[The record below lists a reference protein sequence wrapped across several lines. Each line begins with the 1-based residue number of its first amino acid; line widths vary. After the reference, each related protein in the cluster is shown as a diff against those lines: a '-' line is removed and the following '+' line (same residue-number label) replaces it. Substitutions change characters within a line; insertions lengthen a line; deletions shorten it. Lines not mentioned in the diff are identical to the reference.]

1 MTQPDDQSTTTSTL
15 MIWGA
20 MLLTCALLA
29 LLVGWLVVVG
39 LSVGRV
45 PVYSKDGTVQL
56 DQFARAKDIF
66 VLLLPLMTTAAGFWL
81 GSQQTGHAQKQA
93 AAARATAKKAT
104 DQQTAILSVTPPLP
118 SGKDVLTAAKEAH
131 PEYFDLPPLSA

>member
-1 MTQPDDQSTTTSTL
+1 
-15 MIWGA
+15 
-20 MLLTCALLA
+20 
-29 LLVGWLVVVG
+29 VVG

-118 SGKDVLTAAKEAH
+118 GGKDVLTAAKEAH
-131 PEYFDLPPLSA
+131 PEYFDMPG

>member
-1 MTQPDDQSTTTSTL
+1 

-56 DQFARAKDIF
+56 DQFARSKDIF
-66 VLLLPLMTTAAGFWL
+66 VLLFPF
-81 GSQQTGHAQKQA
+81 
-93 AAARATAKKAT
+93 
-104 DQQTAILSVTPPLP
+104 
-118 SGKDVLTAAKEAH
+118 
-131 PEYFDLPPLSA
+131 